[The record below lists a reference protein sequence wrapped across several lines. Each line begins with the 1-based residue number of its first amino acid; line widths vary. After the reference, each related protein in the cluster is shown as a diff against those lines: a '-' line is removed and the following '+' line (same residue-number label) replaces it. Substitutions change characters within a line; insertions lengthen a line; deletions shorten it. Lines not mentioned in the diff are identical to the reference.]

1 MSERSMPLCALR
13 FRPSAV
19 GRAAGR
25 FLVVACVWLMCGL
38 AAACGEEPDA
48 PDRPGSQP
56 AATAPV
62 SPVADTARQP
72 GAASDLHA
80 GADADASATAG
91 AAGHTENAA
100 PPLSAD
106 ERVRAERI
114 LDFHNTAAA
123 ALTNGYYALPDALYA
138 HARTYLRVW
147 HLPRVSPLAGA
158 RNGKSA
164 ARAALR
170 PEKGLFTDA
179 EADALTT
186 AQKAMDTALDA
197 LLERYGELE
206 RYVKDAS
213 IRDDGARGRKLVRQM
228 DSDHAVFMAARKS
241 WLEIVTARAAEAE
254 AALLREHPLR
264 RQIQAANTVFALYD
278 EVADAL
284 AADKG
289 AATAATAAA
298 TPSATSAGMPAA
310 TPAGMSGAAPG
321 AGKSPEAATRTT
333 LERLRAELAAC
344 VADAA
349 RPPFAAAPS
358 LERRY
363 RVFLK
368 EAQAYLA
375 ALDHGLNEGF
385 FAAQRREL
393 NTAAAR
399 SRAAYNLFV
408 TEANGIRKP

>member
-1 MSERSMPLCALR
+1 MPLCALR
-13 FRPSAV
+13 FRPSRV

-25 FLVVACVWLMCGL
+25 FLVVACVWLVCGL
-38 AAACGEEPDA
+38 VAACGEEPDA

-62 SPVADTARQP
+62 PPVADTAAQP

-241 WLEIVTARAAEAE
+241 WLEIVTARAAAAE

-264 RQIQAANTVFALYD
+264 RQIQAANTVFALYG

-289 AATAATAAA
+289 AATAAT
-298 TPSATSAGMPAA
+298 PAA

-333 LERLRAELAAC
+333 LERLRAELATC

-363 RVFLK
+363 RAFLK

-408 TEANGIRKP
+408 TEANSIRKP

>member
-1 MSERSMPLCALR
+1 MPSPARR

-25 FLVVACVWLMCGL
+25 FLVVACVWLLCGL

-56 AATAPV
+56 AASAPV
-62 SPVADTARQP
+62 PPVADTAAQP
-72 GAASDLHA
+72 GAAPDVHA
-80 GADADASATAG
+80 D
-91 AAGHTENAA
+91 AAGHTETAA

-106 ERVRAERI
+106 ERARAERI

-147 HLPRVSPLAGA
+147 HLPHVSPLAGA

-186 AQKAMDTALDA
+186 AQKAMDKALDA

-241 WLEIVTARAAEAE
+241 WLEIVTARATAAE

-264 RQIQAANTVFALYD
+264 RQIQAANTVFALYG

-284 AADKG
+284 ATEKG
-289 AATAATAAA
+289 AATAAT
-298 TPSATSAGMPAA
+298 SSA
-310 TPAGMSGAAPG
+310 TPADMPGAAPG
-321 AGKSPEAATRTT
+321 AAKSPEAATRTT
-333 LERLRAELAAC
+333 LERLRAELATC

-363 RVFLK
+363 RAFLK